1 MGTKSLVEVDSKSIV
16 EMEVGNVIEYEND
29 SADPF
34 VQALYRDLEIRL
46 QEYEIEGSDV
56 ERLKFSD
63 LKSEIIMAV
72 AITAFL
78 ISVVI

>member
-1 MGTKSLVEVDSKSIV
+1 MGAKSLVEMDSKSIV
-16 EMEVGNVIEYEND
+16 EIKERKIIEYENASD
-29 SADPF
+29 DPF
-34 VQALYRDLEIRL
+34 VRALYRDLEIRL
-46 QEYEIEGSDV
+46 EDYEAEGSDV